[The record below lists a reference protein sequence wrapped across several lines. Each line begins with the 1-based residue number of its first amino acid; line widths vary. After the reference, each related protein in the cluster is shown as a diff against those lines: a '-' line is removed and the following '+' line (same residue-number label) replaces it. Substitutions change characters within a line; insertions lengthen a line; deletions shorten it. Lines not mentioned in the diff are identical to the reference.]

1 MKTIKTIVLAAAFV
15 GVLSSPILAEEKK
28 PLVEKPKVTLNTKQA
43 KPIKTYGNK
52 IPEAYA
58 GISKRK

>member
-15 GVLSSPILAEEKK
+15 GVLSTPILAEEKT
-28 PLVEKPKVTLNTKQA
+28 PLVEKPKVTLNTKQSGI
-43 KPIKTYGNK
+43 IKTYGNK